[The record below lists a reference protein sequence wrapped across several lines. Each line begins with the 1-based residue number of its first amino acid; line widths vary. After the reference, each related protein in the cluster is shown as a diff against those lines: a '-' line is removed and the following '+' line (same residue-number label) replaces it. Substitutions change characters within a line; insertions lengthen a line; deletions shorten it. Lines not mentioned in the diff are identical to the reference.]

1 MTVSLFQADQY
12 HLNVKADFPPHIK
25 HAQLKVHF
33 FLPPQLAENSDIINP
48 ASFYQNL
55 LQKQLLKSTTT
66 PSITSLQQEL
76 LVLKQTAYAQA
87 ANKISLYRKALSHF
101 VTDTRIIVVQA
112 DRGTLFLVDE
122 CIETFC
128 TIHDNESKLTE
139 SRLYRLALHQI
150 IYYFYQSLLQLARSL
165 QPKADTN
172 IDRLIEKIKHFA
184 EINNLKLH
192 DVTEEGR
199 ERLLNKLH
207 IARKVINSPYKVKR
221 KKLKNGE
228 LAEQF
233 IFGLAAAFAM
243 AFATGVAF
251 ATQRAFGNFSTP
263 FFFSLVLSYIFK
275 DRIKELGRNY
285 LMEKFSSRYFQHQS
299 RFYQG
304 NSLLEIAHT
313 KETFYRQKRS
323 QLPKKIQ
330 SILKRLSPQD
340 STDSQVHWV
349 YQRSYNFSDYKQQN
363 DSEKFIDELTIN
375 LSKTLRSLPKILSN
389 HCYHSEQKIRVTTVH
404 KVHTIQLFVS
414 ITTDGITDYSQYR
427 IVSSRK
433 GIHGVYN
440 ININNVDK

>member
-12 HLNVKADFPPHIK
+12 HLNVKADFPPHISN
-25 HAQLKVHF
+25 AQLKVHF
-33 FLPPQLAENSDIINP
+33 FLPSQLAENSDITNP
-48 ASFYQNL
+48 SSFYQNL

-66 PSITSLQQEL
+66 PSIISLQQEL

-87 ANKISLYRKALSHF
+87 ADNISLYRKALSHL
-101 VTDTRIIVVQA
+101 VTDIRILVIQA
-112 DRGTLFLVDE
+112 DMDTLVLVDE

-128 TIHDNESKLTE
+128 AIHDNESTLTD

-150 IYYFYQSLLQLARSL
+150 IYYFYQSLLQFSRNQQS
-165 QPKADTN
+165 QADNN
-172 IDRLIEKIKHFA
+172 IDPLINKIKCFA
-184 EINNLKLH
+184 ENNNLKLH
-192 DVTEEGR
+192 DATEEGR
-199 ERLLNKLH
+199 ERLLSKLH

-304 NSLLEIAHT
+304 NYSQEIANT
-313 KETFYRQKRS
+313 KESFYRQKRN

-349 YQRSYNFSDYKQQN
+349 YQRSYNFSDYKQQT

-389 HCYHSEQKIRVTTVH
+389 HNYISEHKIRTTTVH
-404 KVHTIQLFVS
+404 KVHNIQLLVS

-427 IVSSRK
+427 VVTSRK
-433 GIHGVYN
+433 GVHGVYN
-440 ININNVDK
+440 INISNID